1 MPRPDSVKLDKSALC
16 WPCRGFQV
24 CSQLCSGHRVCRYL
38 YKINHLMMKC
48 VNITLRSACKSWRH
62 CIVCIGTIVSWEYRV
77 FRLTNNTGI
86 LPALMSSMLEED
98 RNAEDLVQCTHLLY
112 PILASMMTLQALS
125 CYREASLFIYIVTI
139 PLEQAATWNTNIFFN
154 LTIEHVLSSCEWY
167 WPCFWCSSG
176 RLSVC
181 MMTLHTA
188 ITVTVTM
195 EFPPQNDLL
204 RAGRC

>member
-48 VNITLRSACKSWRH
+48 LNITLWSACKSWRH

-86 LPALMSSMLEED
+86 LPALMSSLLEED
-98 RNAEDLVQCTHLLY
+98 TNAKDMGAVHT
-112 PILASMMTLQALS
+112 LAVS
-125 CYREASLFIYIVTI
+125 Y
-139 PLEQAATWNTNIFFN
+139 
-154 LTIEHVLSSCEWY
+154 
-167 WPCFWCSSG
+167 
-176 RLSVC
+176 LSV
-181 MMTLHTA
+181 HDD
-188 ITVTVTM
+188 
-195 EFPPQNDLL
+195 PPGSELL
-204 RAGRC
+204 QRGLSFYTHSYYPFRAGSKMEYKYLL